1 MDDGEPT
8 VELDL
13 AVVKLADW
21 AILVSDGSKMVWLP
35 KSLLRPLNK
44 DIDDYEGRP
53 LVFGKEGEGESVTL
67 TVSEWL
73 AIEEELV

>member
-44 DIDDYEGRP
+44 AIDDYEGRS